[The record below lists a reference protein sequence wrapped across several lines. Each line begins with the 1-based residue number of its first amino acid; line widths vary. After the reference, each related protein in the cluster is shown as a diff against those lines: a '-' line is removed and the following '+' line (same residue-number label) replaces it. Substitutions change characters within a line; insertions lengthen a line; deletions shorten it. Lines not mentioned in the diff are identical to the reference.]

1 MSWFTRDKK
10 ATEVEPRLRRI
21 CDISTMRKLLDEGGE
36 VRETNRLAQAIPV
49 LLCPLEEGEPETGE
63 SFVAVAKDISD
74 TGVGLIL
81 HQPLRTK
88 EVILGFWLGA
98 EQSPE
103 PWFFRA
109 TVRRNQPM
117 GGGLWV
123 LGLELA
129 EFLNNGDRQS
139 FDALIPVAKRLVPDE
154 SPCSSTKPSMLLKT
168 WA

>member
-1 MSWFTRDKK
+1 MSWFTRETK

-21 CDISTMRKLLDEGGE
+21 CDVSTLQTLVDGQDE
-36 VRETNRLAQAIPV
+36 VRVTNRLAKAIPV
-49 LLCPLEEGEPETGE
+49 LYCPLKGGEPETGE
-63 SFVAVAKDISD
+63 AFVAVAKDISD
-74 TGVGLIL
+74 TGIGLIL

-123 LGLELA
+123 LGLELV
-129 EFLNNGDRQS
+129 EFLNNGGRQS
-139 FDALIPVAKRLVPDE
+139 FDSLIPAAKRLVSDK

-168 WA
+168 